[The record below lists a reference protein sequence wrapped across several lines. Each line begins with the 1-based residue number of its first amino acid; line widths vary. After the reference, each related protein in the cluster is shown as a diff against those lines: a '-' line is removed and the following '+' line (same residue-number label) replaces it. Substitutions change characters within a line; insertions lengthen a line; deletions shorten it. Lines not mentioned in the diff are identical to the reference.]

1 MSQQWHEK
9 FIRLQEAH
17 GWSQRQTAHA
27 FIAASPHH
35 TSDQLDSVLTA
46 VKRWRRGEIAE
57 PEPATRSAIAAMFN
71 LPVTDFF
78 PVRPLANENVPDQLS
93 PDEFTDLVAALR
105 APRVG
110 EVHLEQAAAEVE
122 RLCSAYASQDA
133 GSLTVEVDQWMKT
146 LTSLVGDGRVS
157 LRGHAEVLRLT
168 GWLALLR
175 GCLMWDQGDENATIR
190 ARTAAQG
197 LASDL
202 DDGPIAAWSWEI
214 RAWMALTQGD
224 MPNVIAAADAGLR
237 HAPAASVAAQLW
249 AQKAK
254 AYARMRDV
262 HKTEVALEH
271 VRTVLDG
278 CELPGNLRNH
288 FAVDPTKASFYAMDA
303 YRTLGN
309 ATSALADAMADT
321 VIATSTSPD
330 GRILSPMRL
339 AEAQLTKAVLA
350 ARDGSTDT
358 AIDLAAT
365 ALGHGRRSTPS
376 LLLVGSEVA
385 RELDYREPRAG
396 REFRAHLATF
406 AGPAA

>member
-1 MSQQWHEK
+1 MPQPWHEK
-9 FIRLQEAH
+9 FVRLQEAY
-17 GWSQRQTAHA
+17 GWSNRDVAKA
-27 FIAASPHH
+27 FVSASPYHGPE
-35 TSDQLDSVLTA
+35 QLDSVLRT
-46 VKRWRRGEIAE
+46 VKRWRRGEIAHPE
-57 PEPATRSAIAAMFN
+57 PETQAAIAAMFN
-71 LPVTDFF
+71 LPVSDFF
-78 PVRPLANENVPDQLS
+78 PARPLANENVPDRLS
-93 PDEFTDLVAALR
+93 PDAFTDLITALR

-110 EVHLEQAAAEVE
+110 EAHLEQANSEVE

-133 GSLTVEVDQWMKT
+133 ATLTAEVDAWMTT
-146 LTSLVGDGRVS
+146 LASLVREGRVS

-175 GCLMWDQGDENATIR
+175 ACLMWDQGDEIATLR
-190 ARTAAQG
+190 ARTAAEG
-197 LASDL
+197 LAGDL

-237 HAPAASVAAQLW
+237 HAPNASVAAQLW

-254 AYARMRDV
+254 AYARMRDA

-271 VRTVLDG
+271 VRQVLDG
-278 CELPGNLRNH
+278 VELPANLRNH

-303 YRTLGN
+303 YRTLGA
-309 ATSALADAMADT
+309 ATGQLADAMADT

-330 GRILSPMRL
+330 GRIISPMRL

-350 ARDGSTDT
+350 ARSGATDT
-358 AIDLAAT
+358 AVTLAET

-376 LLLVGSEVA
+376 LRLVAGEVA
-385 RELDYREPRAG
+385 LELEQRGAIGAPEI
-396 REFRAHLATF
+396 RAHLH
-406 AGPAA
+406 GL